1 MTKLSRTILLVCAT
15 LAPLYASA
23 SPISSAEIKFREQM
37 ALADYQSVE
46 YRDEKGAPL
55 TFEQFQELL
64 PNFGF
69 RMEKKKNGESASAVV
84 KLQSRQAKM
93 VMPKFKLAPGAE
105 FPQFK
110 LNASDGS
117 LVDNA
122 ALQGRYTVVNFYF
135 AECAPCIKE
144 VPMLNEFAARN
155 KEYGTLAVTF
165 DTPGETKRFAQ
176 RTSFN
181 WRTVSGASELLDQ
194 VGVKAYPSF
203 ALLDPKGMVVAIAT
217 FNVDSQGGG
226 LDKWVAQAIAGR
238 AH

>member
-1 MTKLSRTILLVCAT
+1 MKKLSGTILLVCAT
-15 LAPLYASA
+15 LAPLFANAST
-23 SPISSAEIKFREQM
+23 ISSAELKFREQM
-37 ALADYQSVE
+37 ALVDYQSVE

-55 TFEQFQELL
+55 TFEQFQAML
-64 PNFGF
+64 PNSGF
-69 RMEKKKNGESASAVV
+69 RMEKKKSGESASAVV

-105 FPQFK
+105 FPKFK
-110 LNASDGS
+110 LYASDGS
-117 LVDNA
+117 QVDNA

-144 VPMLNEFAARN
+144 VPMLNEFAERN

-165 DTPGETKRFAQ
+165 DTPDETKKFAH

-181 WRTVSGASELLDQ
+181 WRTLTGARELLDQ

-203 ALLDPKGMVVAIAT
+203 ALLDPKGVVVAISNGPEAG
-217 FNVDSQGGG
+217 N